1 MWHQITR
8 QQKVLALTARV
19 ELTLSRFY
27 AGKKTQ
33 RNSLAAA
40 AAFLN
45 PAPKKLGQLDTKS
58 LHFFRDAST
67 NSNLSLF
74 FFAFHFEPGIEKL
87 DKSSDFRK
95 RCRTVSTQEFPAI
108 ISIGRQLLE
117 CQQTACLGF
126 PPIRFPRDVKFCSSQ
141 ISSRSGKLLRIFDR
155 ENFPPEGNQMIWG
168 EASPRSEIPPPP
180 IFSLKVL
187 NV

>member
-45 PAPKKLGQLDTKS
+45 PAPKKLGQLDRKS

-67 NSNLSLF
+67 NSNLSQF
-74 FFAFHFEPGIEKL
+74 FFAFHFEPGIEK
-87 DKSSDFRK
+87 
-95 RCRTVSTQEFPAI
+95 
-108 ISIGRQLLE
+108 IGRVFGLSETMSNRFDSRISGNYLD
-117 CQQTACLGF
+117 L
-126 PPIRFPRDVKFCSSQ
+126 PPIT
-141 ISSRSGKLLRIFDR
+141 
-155 ENFPPEGNQMIWG
+155 
-168 EASPRSEIPPPP
+168 
-180 IFSLKVL
+180 
-187 NV
+187 

>member
-45 PAPKKLGQLDTKS
+45 PAPQKNLDS
-58 LHFFRDAST
+58 ST
-67 NSNLSLF
+67 RNRF
-74 FFAFHFEPGIEKL
+74 IFFAMLRQIQTCLCFFSRFILNPESRKL
-87 DKSSDFRK
+87 DESSDFRK

-141 ISSRSGKLLRIFDR
+141 ISSRS
-155 ENFPPEGNQMIWG
+155 
-168 EASPRSEIPPPP
+168 
-180 IFSLKVL
+180 
-187 NV
+187 

>member
-45 PAPKKLGQLDTKS
+45 LAQKKTWTARQEI
-58 LHFFRDAST
+58 AST
-67 NSNLSLF
+67 NSNLSRVF
-74 FFAFHFEPGIEKL
+74 FSRFILSPESRKL
-87 DKSSDFRK
+87 DESSDFRK

-141 ISSRSGKLLRIFDR
+141 ISSR
-155 ENFPPEGNQMIWG
+155 W
-168 EASPRSEIPPPP
+168 
-180 IFSLKVL
+180 
-187 NV
+187 